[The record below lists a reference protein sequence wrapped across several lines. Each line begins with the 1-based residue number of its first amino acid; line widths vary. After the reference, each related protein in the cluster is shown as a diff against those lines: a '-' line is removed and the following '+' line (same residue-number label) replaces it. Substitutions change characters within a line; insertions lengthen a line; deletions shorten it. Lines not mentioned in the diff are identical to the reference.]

1 MPISLKFVGKKTL
14 TLMAA
19 CISQIFQ
26 KVNVVNVKKLLKL
39 IILKN
44 YLSHNIMKNKFF
56 FVEKKVSDLSN
67 PP

>member
-26 KVNVVNVKKLLKL
+26 NVVNVKKLLKL